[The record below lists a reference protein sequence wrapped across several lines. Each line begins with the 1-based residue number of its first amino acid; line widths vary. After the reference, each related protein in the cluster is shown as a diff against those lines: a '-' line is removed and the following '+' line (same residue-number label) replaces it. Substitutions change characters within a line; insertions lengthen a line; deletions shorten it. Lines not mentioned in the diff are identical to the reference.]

1 MERRQR
7 TEGWREKEGREER
20 GMERRQ
26 RTEGWE
32 REGRKGGERDGEK
45 AEDGGMGERRKG
57 GRREG
62 WREGGGRRDGREKE
76 GREEKRDGEKAED
89 GGMGERRKEGREERR
104 MERRQRTE
112 GWEKRCGTGR
122 RRDESRGDGER
133 GMEAEAGTG
142 GLKATAERRFP
153 AAAAGGRGPG
163 TLASQGRRRT
173 PPAMPYGASLL
184 LLLLL
189 PWGSHCTTG
198 ADGPSPCPARR
209 EAPAEGMGQTCQRTC
224 TQDRDCS
231 GRRQCLC
238 DGACGLSCVIPGRTC
253 PWPVQIDNAKT
264 HLAQASRGFGALMEV
279 TCQPGFRMS
288 KGQGAALSRCQGD
301 RKWSLTASCERDLAP
316 SSFCSPPPET
326 DNGFHSGASY
336 RAGGEVRYKCK
347 RGYRLEG
354 PETIRCQENQE
365 WSGPAPTCHPVFC
378 PPPGDI
384 AEGYLVAV
392 EKAQYRAGELVYY
405 LCKRSYLLDGTNR
418 VTCRGNG
425 TWSPR
430 PFCRAR
436 CVVPAQRSRVLYQ
449 GRKLWIQEIPEGQVQ
464 HGEIV
469 TFYCR
474 SQNQTQSCSYPA
486 PSHCFDGLLPLP
498 ACYDEPT
505 WLQYKL
511 FPKRVVSEIRPC

>member
-1 MERRQR
+1 
-7 TEGWREKEGREER
+7 
-20 GMERRQ
+20 
-26 RTEGWE
+26 
-32 REGRKGGERDGEK
+32 
-45 AEDGGMGERRKG
+45 
-57 GRREG
+57 
-62 WREGGGRRDGREKE
+62 
-76 GREEKRDGEKAED
+76 
-89 GGMGERRKEGREERR
+89 
-104 MERRQRTE
+104 
-112 GWEKRCGTGR
+112 
-122 RRDESRGDGER
+122 
-133 GMEAEAGTG
+133 MEAEAGTG

-153 AAAAGGRGPG
+153 AAAAAGGRGPG

-189 PWGSHCTTG
+189 PWGSHCATD

-209 EAPAEGMGQTCQRTC
+209 EASAEGMGQTCQRTC

-238 DGACGLSCVIPGRTC
+238 DGACGLSCVIPG
-253 PWPVQIDNAKT
+253 
-264 HLAQASRGFGALMEV
+264 
-279 TCQPGFRMS
+279 
-288 KGQGAALSRCQGD
+288 
-301 RKWSLTASCERDLAP
+301 DLAP

-365 WSGPAPTCHPVFC
+365 WSGPTPTCHP
-378 PPPGDI
+378 
-384 AEGYLVAV
+384 
-392 EKAQYRAGELVYY
+392 
-405 LCKRSYLLDGTNR
+405 
-418 VTCRGNG
+418 
-425 TWSPR
+425 
-430 PFCRAR
+430 R

-449 GRKLWIQEIPEGQVQ
+449 GRKLWIQEIPEGRVQ